1 MKKILLSILVLGYI
15 NASAQIS
22 GNQMYNDNN
31 NNNYFGGGG
40 QNHAPQNSISA
51 SGDQF
56 TISTRVLMNV
66 RPDVLVVTLGVNQEA
81 KTVKGCNDGIK
92 KRIDGFLKAIKTLG
106 VKEADVYTDFISQTK
121 IYDYEVGETR
131 AVQKETGFEVKKNI
145 IIRLTNVKAFNELT
159 DVASEFAI
167 YDIVKA
173 EYINENVDVL
183 YAKLFDEA
191 VKSIDYKKQKYVK
204 AFKATLSDDFNII
217 QDSYYSVQP
226 RTQYQKYSAFESS
239 DLTYVSNDQQ
249 YVRKEARK
257 AKTFYYQGIDTSSF
271 DKVINPSDPEVCL
284 QYVVEMKIVYHI
296 KR

>member
-1 MKKILLSILVLGYI
+1 MKKFLLSVFILGCI
-15 NASAQIS
+15 NATAQIS
-22 GNQMYNDNN
+22 GNQAYNE
-31 NNNYFGGGG
+31 NNNYYGGGR
-40 QNHAPQNSISA
+40 QNQTPQNSISA

-66 RPDVLVVTLGVNQEA
+66 RPDVLVVTLGINHES
-81 KTVKGCNDGIK
+81 KTVKGCNEGIK
-92 KRIDGFLKAIKTLG
+92 KRIDGFVKEARSLG
-106 VKEADVYTDFISQTK
+106 VKESDIYIDFISQTR

-145 IIRLTNVKAFNELT
+145 IVRLTNVKAFNQLT
-159 DVASEFAI
+159 DIASEFAI

-173 EYINENVDVL
+173 EYINENVDAL

-191 VKSIDYKKQKYVK
+191 VKSIDNKKQKYVK

-239 DLTYVSNDQQ
+239 EVNYVTNDQQ

-296 KR
+296 KK

>member
-1 MKKILLSILVLGYI
+1 MKKFLLSVLILGSISV
-15 NASAQIS
+15 SAQIS
-22 GNQMYNDNN
+22 GNQAYGE
-31 NNNYFGGGG
+31 NNYYGGGG
-40 QNHAPQNSISA
+40 QNRAPKTSISA

-56 TISTRVLMNV
+56 TVSTQIVMNV
-66 RPDVLVVTLGVNQEA
+66 RPDVLVVTLGINQES
-81 KTVKGCNDGIK
+81 KTVKGCNEGIK
-92 KRIDGFLKAIKTLG
+92 KRIDGFLKEIKAIG
-106 VKEADVYTDFISQTK
+106 IKEEDVYIDFISQTK
-121 IYDYEVGETR
+121 IYDYEVGETK

-145 IIRLTNVKAFNELT
+145 IVRLANVKAFNRLT

-173 EYINENVDVL
+173 EYINQDVDAL

-191 VKSIDYKKQKYVK
+191 VKSIESKKKKYVK
-204 AFKATLSDDFNII
+204 AFNVTLSDDSNII

-239 DLTYVSNDQQ
+239 DVNYISNDQQ

-296 KR
+296 KK